1 MQTPLVDTDWLAAH
15 LGAAD
20 LRIFDCSMVRQDNA
34 DGSYAFVNGHAA
46 WQAGHI
52 AGSVHVDVGSA
63 LSDRTAAFPLTMPP
77 IDELAARFG
86 ALGIGDDSRVVLYD
100 SANHGWAARVWWLL
114 RVCGFD
120 NAAVLNGGWK
130 KWCVEQR
137 TISTAATVYA
147 PATLTARPRPALMV
161 GKDEVLAALGRND
174 TRLILALSPAVW
186 SGKLQLFRRAG
197 RIPGSV
203 NVHCDALL
211 DPVTNTYLPTA
222 QLRQLFAAAGTLD
235 GSKAITYCG
244 GGIAAC
250 SDALALALLGVSDVA
265 VYDGSLSEWTADPAL
280 PMECS

>member
-1 MQTPLVDTDWLAAH
+1 MNTPLVDTDWLADH
-15 LGAAD
+15 LGD
-20 LRIFDCSMVRQDNA
+20 HSLRIFDCSMVRQDNA
-34 DGSYAFVNGHAA
+34 DGSYAFVNGHGA

-52 AGSVHVDVGSA
+52 PGSVHVDVGSA
-63 LSDRTAAFPLTMPP
+63 LSDRAAPFPLTMPP

-130 KWCVEQR
+130 KWCAEQR
-137 TISTAATVYA
+137 PASTAATVHA
-147 PATLTARPRPALMV
+147 PATLTARPRPALMA
-161 GKDEVLAALGRND
+161 GKEEVLAALGRDD
-174 TRLILALSPAVW
+174 TRLILALPPAVW
-186 SGKLQLFRRAG
+186 SGKLQLFRRPG

-211 DPVTNTYLPTA
+211 DTATNTFLPIDR
-222 QLRQLFAAAGTLD
+222 LRQQFVAAGALD

-250 SDALALALLGVSDVA
+250 SDALALTLLGITDVA
-265 VYDGSLSEWTADPAL
+265 VYDGSLNEWTADPAL
-280 PMECS
+280 PMESS